1 MGWTDWLPAFRGD
14 LRQLEAK
21 LDANITALK
30 TKFDADIAA
39 INANLANISGD
50 IDNLN
55 AQIKA
60 LNDKLAAGVTLS
72 DEDKAALQA
81 IADGADALS
90 TSTKA
95 LADRTPDAP
104 TT

>member
-1 MGWTDWLPAFRGD
+1 MPWDDWVLATRGD
-14 LRQLEAK
+14 LRKLEK
-21 LDANITALK
+21 RMNDQISALK

-39 INANLANISGD
+39 INSNLANISGD

-60 LNDKLAAGVTLS
+60 LNDKLAAGATLS

-95 LADRTPDAP
+95 LADRTPD
-104 TT
+104 TTVG